1 MQSIAEV
8 VFEAKDISNDA
19 RHCHEHAMQ
28 TMMKLNNNQEG
39 EVVGVEESLVAAAI
53 VAPEETIIEIPGDG
67 APALTASCVMFLG
80 ALLMALFV

>member
-8 VFEAKDISNDA
+8 VFEAKDMSNDA
-19 RHCHEHAMQ
+19 KHCHGHAMQ

-53 VAPEETIIEIPGDG
+53 VAPEETIEIPGNG